1 MGFSIPAILFLC
13 RHVRIEN
20 RSIRPLN
27 IKIQIRLILTVK
39 IDYNERKNKKR
50 IDAMEGLIIKGIAG
64 FYYVRTTEGVL
75 ECKARGIFRKMNL
88 TPMVGDRVTV
98 DNNSQGNTIDKI
110 HERTSELVR
119 PFVAN
124 VSQAYVVF
132 ALRNPNINFDLLN
145 KFIVS
150 LEKNGIRPVLVFN
163 KCDLAKE
170 NEKDTLKEIFIGT
183 GYDIYFIEA
192 KTGIGLEL
200 LFEKLKGN
208 ITVLCGPSGS
218 GKSTLLNKLSGKEHM
233 ETGEISKRLNRG
245 KHTTRHS
252 ELIEVNES
260 FLVDTPGFSTMEFS
274 MEPEELKDYFPEFN
288 DYDGLCRFNGCNHN
302 KEPGCRVK
310 EEVGPSISKT
320 RYDFYVKYYN
330 ELIEE
335 KKNKW

>member
-1 MGFSIPAILFLC
+1 M
-13 RHVRIEN
+13 
-20 RSIRPLN
+20 
-27 IKIQIRLILTVK
+27 
-39 IDYNERKNKKR
+39 
-50 IDAMEGLIIKGIAG
+50 DAMEGLIIKGIAG
-64 FYYVRTTEGVL
+64 FYYVKTADEVL

-88 TPMVGDRVTV
+88 TPMVGDRVSVVTNV
-98 DNNSQGNTIDKI
+98 QGNTIDKI

-132 ALRNPNINFDLLN
+132 ALRNPDINFDLLN

-150 LEKNGIRPVLVFN
+150 LEKNGITPVLVFN
-163 KCDLAKE
+163 KCDLA
-170 NEKDTLKEIFIGT
+170 NEGERESLEEIFIGT
-183 GYDIYFIEA
+183 GYEIYFIQA
-192 KTGIGLEL
+192 KTGVGLEL

-218 GKSTLLNKLSGKEHM
+218 GKSTLLNKLSGKEQM

-252 ELIEVNES
+252 ELIVVNDS
-260 FLVDTPGFSTMEFS
+260 FLVDTPGFSTMEFT
-274 MEPEELKDYFPEFN
+274 MEPEELKDYFPEFHP
-288 DYDGLCRFNGCNHN
+288 YEGQCRFNGCNHN
-302 KEPGCRVK
+302 KEPECKVK
-310 EEVGPSISKT
+310 EEVGHTISNI
-320 RYDFYVKYYN
+320 RYDFYTKYYQ